1 MHAGDLILGGPPLGP
16 PPHFLAGPGTSF
28 QPVEQSSTCNTLS
41 LVTVLSMNVISLNLE
56 MTYTSFMI

>member
-1 MHAGDLILGGPPLGP
+1 MRARDLIIGDPPLGP

-28 QPVEQSSTCNTLS
+28 QPVAQSSTCNTLS

-56 MTYTSFMI
+56 KK